1 MHVHP
6 LEPRIAH
13 LEGVFEQ
20 TNERLGSID
29 RTLDS
34 VDRRLDGMDQR
45 FNWVIG
51 TVLGTWI
58 TVVAMQVAT
67 VLAVIPH
74 LK

>member
-1 MHVHP
+1 MHAHP

-20 TNERLGSID
+20 TNERLGSI
-29 RTLDS
+29 
-34 VDRRLDGMDQR
+34 DRRLDGMDQR